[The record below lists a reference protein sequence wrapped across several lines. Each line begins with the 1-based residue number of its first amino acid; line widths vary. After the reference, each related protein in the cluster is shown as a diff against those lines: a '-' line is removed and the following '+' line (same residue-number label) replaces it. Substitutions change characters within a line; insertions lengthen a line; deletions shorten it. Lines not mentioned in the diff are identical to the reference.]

1 MSKKISLI
9 IFFVPIISVSISYL
23 ISAFFNYVPWC
34 IPFTDGCT
42 SISRVG
48 RYGISFYIYKIFLI
62 PTAILMI
69 YFWFK
74 VYLDIYENISLLIV
88 SLVACLALIIYL
100 SFLGFDGSIYRF
112 MREVG
117 IFFFFI
123 LMPLTQILVTSLASS
138 EYFKTKFFIL
148 LILISYSILLFAY
161 LRILTLDNSN
171 YENIIEWNF
180 AFLIFLFFPV
190 FEFSRKS
197 SVWSVSY
204 Q

>member
-1 MSKKISLI
+1 MSKKISLL

-42 SISRVG
+42 SISKVG

-62 PTAILMI
+62 PVAILVI

-74 VYLDIYENISLLIV
+74 IYLEIYKNIFLLIM
-88 SLVACLALIIYL
+88 SLIASIALIIYL
-100 SFLGFDGSIYRF
+100 SSLGFDGSTYRF
-112 MREVG
+112 MREFG

-123 LMPLTQILVTSLASS
+123 LMPLTQILVTSLAPPDH
-138 EYFKTKFFIL
+138 FKTKFFIF
-148 LILISYSILLFAY
+148 LILISYSVLLFAY
-161 LRILTLDNSN
+161 LKILTLDNGN

-197 SVWSVSY
+197 SA
-204 Q
+204 

>member
-1 MSKKISLI
+1 MSKKTSLL
-9 IFFVPIISVSISYL
+9 IFLVPIISVSVSYV

-34 IPFTDGCT
+34 VPFTDGCT
-42 SISRVG
+42 SISKVG

-62 PTAILMI
+62 PIAILII

-74 VYLDIYENISLLIV
+74 IYLDIYKNIFLLIT
-88 SLVACLALIIYL
+88 SLVASLALIIYL
-100 SFLGFDGSIYRF
+100 SFLGFDGSTYRF
-112 MREVG
+112 MREIG

-138 EYFKTKFFIL
+138 VHFKTKFFIL

-161 LRILTLDNSN
+161 LIILTLDNGN

-190 FEFSRKS
+190 FEFSRKL
-197 SVWSVSY
+197 SV
-204 Q
+204 

>member
-1 MSKKISLI
+1 
-9 IFFVPIISVSISYL
+9 
-23 ISAFFNYVPWC
+23 
-34 IPFTDGCT
+34 
-42 SISRVG
+42 
-48 RYGISFYIYKIFLI
+48 
-62 PTAILMI
+62 MI

-138 EYFKTKFFIL
+138 EYFKTKLFIL

-197 SVWSVSY
+197 SA
-204 Q
+204 